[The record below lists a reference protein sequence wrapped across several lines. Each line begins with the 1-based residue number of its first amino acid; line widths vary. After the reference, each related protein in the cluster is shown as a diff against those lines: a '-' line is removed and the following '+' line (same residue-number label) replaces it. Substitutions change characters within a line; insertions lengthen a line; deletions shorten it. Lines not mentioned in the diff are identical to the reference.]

1 MAIARTRYNSKR
13 KRKGGKFKR
22 GFYTP
27 INEDKYRQPHDKHM
41 NSSIIPEYRSSWELQ
56 FMKYLDQSDRISWWS
71 TESVAIP
78 YISPKDNLPHR
89 YYCDFF
95 FVTVDN
101 VKNLV
106 EIKPAKQCNDPVNIA
121 KWDQA
126 KRYCDKIGAVFSVV
140 TEHELKLWGL
150 IK

>member
-1 MAIARTRYNSKR
+1 MAIPRYRYNQKR
-13 KRKGGKFKR
+13 KRRGGKFQR

-27 INEDKYRQPHDKHM
+27 INEDKYRQPHDKLM
-41 NSSIIPEYRSSWELQ
+41 NSQPLPEYRSSWEKK
-56 FMKYLDQSDRISWWS
+56 FMMYLDSSPTIEWWS
-71 TESVAIP
+71 TESIAIP
-78 YISPKDNLPHR
+78 YISPLDNQTHR

-95 FVTVDN
+95 FLTTAG

-106 EIKPAKQCNDPVNIA
+106 EIKPKNQCNNPVNIA
-121 KWDQA
+121 KWESA

-140 TEHELKLWGL
+140 TEVELKKWGL